1 MFSRNVGGLDRAVR
15 LTLGVVLV
23 PSGLLLLGGDH
34 AYGLWI
40 VVLGLIGLAS
50 GIIGFCPPYVL
61 LGISTARRRGST
73 RPGARGTDEG
83 AGMDVHLEP

>member
-50 GIIGFCPPYVL
+50 GITGFCPPYML
-61 LGISTARRRGST
+61 LGISTSRKRGST
-73 RPGARGTDEG
+73 GLDTKGTETQTPARGR
-83 AGMDVHLEP
+83 